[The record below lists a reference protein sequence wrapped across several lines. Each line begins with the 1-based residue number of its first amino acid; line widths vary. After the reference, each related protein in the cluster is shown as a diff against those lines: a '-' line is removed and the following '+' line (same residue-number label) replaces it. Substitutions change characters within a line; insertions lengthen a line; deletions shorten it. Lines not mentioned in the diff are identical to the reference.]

1 MVEAEA
7 PPAKSNQADSGM
19 AKPPTIYRWRIIHLT
34 DVPAK
39 TLGYV
44 DAPDAETAISRAVEE
59 FKITN
64 VQAQE
69 RLLAERSKASW
80 APRR

>member
-1 MVEAEA
+1 M
-7 PPAKSNQADSGM
+7 SDRGM

-34 DVPAK
+34 DLPAK

-44 DAPDAETAISRAVEE
+44 EAPDAETAIRRAVEE

-69 RLLAERSKASW
+69 RVLAERSKASW
-80 APRR
+80 SPGR

>member
-1 MVEAEA
+1 M
-7 PPAKSNQADSGM
+7 SNTGT
-19 AKPPTIYRWRIIHLT
+19 AKPPTNYRWRIIHLS
-34 DVPAK
+34 DLPAK

-44 DAPDAETAISRAVEE
+44 EAPDSETAIKRAVEE
-59 FKITN
+59 FKITD

-69 RLLAERSKASW
+69 RVLAERSKASW